1 MAYFQCK
8 NMYKLG
14 GMTGGI
20 FNRWKATLQCMHSRS
35 DSYNRIQYSNLIH
48 GTLNMVYGILK
59 KNIIIVRVIGWMSL
73 KNFKIETM
81 SLPSLFLS
89 SSLISSSSPSPVDD
103 AHRRGEGAAAAAEL
117 AAVAAVAAMAALRRV
132 LIFLKVITRNIVI
145 PSNDS

>member
-89 SSLISSSSPSPVDD
+89 SSLMSSSSPSPVDD
-103 AHRRGEGAAAAAEL
+103 AHRRGEGEAGGAG
-117 AAVAAVAAMAALRRV
+117 MRHSRV

>member
-1 MAYFQCK
+1 
-8 NMYKLG
+8 
-14 GMTGGI
+14 
-20 FNRWKATLQCMHSRS
+20 
-35 DSYNRIQYSNLIH
+35 
-48 GTLNMVYGILK
+48 MVYE

-89 SSLISSSSPSPVDD
+89 SSLMSSSSPSPVDD
-103 AHRRGEGAAAAAEL
+103 AHRRGEVAAA
-117 AAVAAVAAMAALRRV
+117 AAVAAMAALRRV